1 MASPSQPSDIAR
13 EALRRLAARRV
24 APTPDNYRALYHEI
38 AGTADAEAFPERALR
53 SLAARLPRVTPEQAH
68 FAQQLEAAVGNR
80 DWSVLSAALSAVLRE
95 FETMPPAWNALIADL
110 LAQMER
116 RHAGLTAAGKREALE
131 HILASSGS
139 DPEHL
144 FERMTSLLRSW
155 ARTPAGAEP
164 SVLAADPPAPEG
176 APPAVREAA
185 KTTAAAV
192 TPANPEAGEELR
204 ELIAQLVESSLGLLL
219 VDAPQLAE
227 EAAALAAEV
236 RAARDTS
243 SLAALARRLRQFT
256 FRLQFVAEDQT
267 ELKAA
272 LQKLLQLVIEN
283 ITELVDDD
291 QWLKG
296 QIGAVLGLFGQ
307 PLSLR
312 RLDDVER
319 RLKEVIHK
327 QGALRKQLGEAK
339 DRLKTMLAGFVDHLA
354 SFSESTSDYHDKVER
369 CAAKISSANDLNEL
383 SAVIDEVMRETHV
396 IQVNAQRSRD
406 DLAGMRSRLDQGER
420 EIARL
425 QNELAQTSEMMRHD
439 PLTGALNRKG
449 LEEAIERELARSHRR
464 QSPMCIALL
473 DVDNFKDLNDKYGHQ
488 TGDDVL
494 AHLAQVIR
502 ESLRPQDTLARYG
515 GEEFLILLPDTALQ
529 DAVAAVTR
537 LQRSLT
543 KKFFLHRNDRLL
555 VTFSAGVAAID
566 AQETR
571 KEAIARADAAM
582 YQAKKAGKNRV
593 VASG

>member
-24 APTPDNYRALYHEI
+24 APTPDNYRTFYHEI
-38 AGTADAEAFPERALR
+38 AGTADAEGFPERALQA
-53 SLAARLPRVTPEQAH
+53 LAARLPRVTPEQAR

-80 DWSVLSAALSAVLRE
+80 DWSALSAALSAVLRE
-95 FETMPPAWNALIADL
+95 SETPPLAWNALIADL

-131 HILASSGS
+131 HILESSGS

-164 SVLAADPPAPEG
+164 SGLAADPPAPAG
-176 APPAVREAA
+176 VPPAVREAA
-185 KTTAAAV
+185 SATAAAV
-192 TPANPEAGEELR
+192 TPANPEAGEELC

-227 EAAALAAEV
+227 EASALAAEV

-243 SLAALARRLRQFT
+243 SLAALSRRLRQFT

-272 LQKLLQLVIEN
+272 LQKLLQLVIAN

-319 RLKEVIHK
+319 RLKEVIYK
-327 QGALRKQLGEAK
+327 QGALKKQLGEAK

-383 SAVIDEVMRETHV
+383 SAVIDEVMRETRI

-555 VTFSAGVAAID
+555 VTFSAGVTAID

>member
-24 APTPDNYRALYHEI
+24 APTPDNYRTFYHEI
-38 AGTADAEAFPERALR
+38 AGTADAEGFPERALK
-53 SLAARLPRVTPEQAH
+53 SLAARLPRVTPEQAR

-80 DWSVLSAALSAVLRE
+80 DWSALSAALSAVLRE
-95 FETMPPAWNALIADL
+95 SETPPLAWNALIADL

-131 HILASSGS
+131 HILESSGS

-164 SVLAADPPAPEG
+164 SGLAAAPPAPGG
-176 APPAVREAA
+176 APRGGRVGASP
-185 KTTAAAV
+185 TAAAV
-192 TPANPEAGEELR
+192 TPANPEAGEELC

-227 EAAALAAEV
+227 EASALAAEV

-243 SLAALARRLRQFT
+243 SLAALSRRLRQFT

-272 LQKLLQLVIEN
+272 LQKLLQLVIAN

-319 RLKEVIHK
+319 RLKEVIYK
-327 QGALRKQLGEAK
+327 QGALKKQLGEAK

-383 SAVIDEVMRETHV
+383 SAVIDEVMRETRI

-555 VTFSAGVAAID
+555 VTFSAGVTAID